1 MSNAG
6 YIALTRQSGLMRE
19 MQVVAHNVA
28 NLSTTG
34 FRREGVVFS
43 EHLRALEGDSSLSMA
58 AAHGRAISPMQGA
71 LTMTGGALDMAIEGA
86 GYFLVDTPDGE
97 RLTRAG
103 AFMTDELGEIV
114 SSQGHRL
121 LDAGGAPIFVP
132 PDAREV
138 SLAADGTLSAD
149 GQPLAQIAVV
159 EPAEPHEL
167 QRQAGVL
174 LRAESG
180 VVPVLEPN
188 LRQGFLEESNVD
200 AVAEIARM
208 IEVQRGYELGQQF
221 LEREDERTRSV
232 IRTLSR

>member
-34 FRREGVVFS
+34 FRREGVIFS
-43 EHLRALEGDSSLSMA
+43 EHLRALDGDSSLSMA
-58 AAHGRAISPMQGA
+58 AAHGRVISSTQGA

-86 GYFLVDTPDGE
+86 GYFLVETPQGE

-103 AFMTDELGEIV
+103 NFMTDAVGEIV
-114 SSQGHRL
+114 SPVGHRL

-159 EPAEPHEL
+159 EPAEPREL
-167 QRQAGVL
+167 QRQTGVL
-174 LRAESG
+174 FRAESG
-180 VVPVLEPN
+180 VVPVFEPN
-188 LRQGFLEESNVD
+188 LRQGHLEESNVD
-200 AVAEIARM
+200 AVSEIARM
-208 IEVQRGYELGQQF
+208 VEVQRSYELGQKF

-232 IRTLSR
+232 IRTLTR